1 MRNLQTGN
9 STIIRTSKYNRSAKW
24 GAIFAL
30 AFGLTAAANPA
41 AAQQAAPQQDSTQ
54 QASSSGDVP
63 VHMVVTVQPRHGGD
77 APALAADDVKVFQ
90 RKSQDPVTS
99 WVPLQGDRAGLQ
111 LFILIDDSSRATLA
125 LQYSSLVEFIKDQ
138 PASTAIGVGYMRNG
152 TVFTAQNLT
161 TDHALAAKA
170 LRLPIGNGAYASPY
184 LSLGDL
190 MKRWPESSD
199 RREILM
205 ITSGIDPLG
214 GGFRNDPY
222 TNPYLQTAVDRA
234 QQGGFIVYSIYEPGF
249 AGGGRGFRTILSQTG
264 LDVVSQRT
272 GGEAY
277 YLGFGSPVDITPY
290 LRDVS
295 ERLKHQ
301 YGLTFMAKSTK
312 KPTLEPVKVKTETP
326 NTSLITAEQGYV
338 KSGM

>member
-1 MRNLQTGN
+1 MTNTMRNPLTRS
-9 STIIRTSKYNRSAKW
+9 STKW
-24 GAIFAL
+24 VAIFAL
-30 AFGLTAAANPA
+30 AIGLTAAANPA
-41 AAQQAAPQQDSTQ
+41 AAQQDAAQ
-54 QASSSGDVP
+54 QAQQTNASQNSPGDVP
-63 VHMVVTVQPRHGGD
+63 VHMVVTVQPRHGGE
-77 APALAADDVKVFQ
+77 APALAANDVKVFQ
-90 RKSQDPVTS
+90 RNTQNPVTGF
-99 WVPLQGDRAGLQ
+99 VPLQGDRAGLQ
-111 LFILIDDSSRATLA
+111 LFILIDDSSRVSLGSQ
-125 LQYSSLVEFIKDQ
+125 LSSIAEFIKDQ

-161 TDHALAAKA
+161 TDHALAAKS

-190 MKRWPESSD
+190 MKRWPETSD

-234 QQGGFIVYSIYEPGF
+234 QQGGFIVYSIYAPGIG
-249 AGGGRGFRTILSQTG
+249 GGGRGFRTVLSQTG

-277 YLGFGSPVDITPY
+277 YLGFGAPVDITPY

-295 ERLKHQ
+295 DRLKHQ

-326 NTSLITAEQGYV
+326 NTSLITAEEGYV